1 MSEDFDKYLAIANHD
16 IQMARDMG
24 ELKSYVASLLYDYDR
39 NVEQLLLDKCKAELE
54 VVRLNNIINEI
65 EKDLEDRYYGRG
77 KYNLSTDI
85 VGIPTFLNRIK
96 EIKGGEILL

>member
-1 MSEDFDKYLAIANHD
+1 MMYTQEEYDQVCAECRYEIYLKDKEI
-16 IQMARDMG
+16 
-24 ELKSYVASLLYDYDR
+24 E
-39 NVEQLLLDKCKAELE
+39 
-54 VVRLNNIINEI
+54 RLNNIINEI

-96 EIKGGEILL
+96 EIKGSDKE

>member
-1 MSEDFDKYLAIANHD
+1 MSEE
-16 IQMARDMG
+16 
-24 ELKSYVASLLYDYDR
+24 ELIETLRAFEKNR
-39 NVEQLLLDKCKAELE
+39 VEQLEEPAKNLFYAIMEIADERD
-54 VVRLNNIINEI
+54 RLNNIINEI

-96 EIKGGEILL
+96 EIKGSEILL

>member
-1 MSEDFDKYLAIANHD
+1 MNLENKAVIKALNMYGRVPE
-16 IQMARDMG
+16 MW
-24 ELKSYVASLLYDYDR
+24 ELLK
-39 NVEQLLLDKCKAELE
+39 EIE
-54 VVRLNNIINEI
+54 RLNNIINEI

-96 EIKGGEILL
+96 EIKGSEILL